1 MYLWGTERGQRDQL
15 IFGGTQNLLGAAQ
28 EQSSARAQ
36 AARELCQ
43 EHPQRGVG
51 TRRWWP
57 AEART
62 WHGMADCQRP
72 AAQYRISLMSSKC

>member
-1 MYLWGTERGQRDQL
+1 MYLWGTERGQRDQV

-51 TRRWWP
+51 TRRWWASRGEDMPRHGRLP
-57 AEART
+57 ATCRT
-62 WHGMADCQRP
+62 VPYQP
-72 AAQYRISLMSSKC
+72 NEL